1 MLILVFWNYR
11 TTDIPNES
19 ESSSG
24 TQKRCIQ
31 EISHDEKEK
40 LLATSVYKSRK
51 EIIQKYGYSQFA
63 IWFQEESFFN
73 YWQVHGF
80 GGVPL
85 YEINLAK
92 RRKLRG
98 EKFKKEPSLSKLGL
112 INDETNNKE
121 DKNTTALKKLAELM
135 QKGNLTVEV
144 RSDGS
149 KPLFA
154 R

>member
-1 MLILVFWNYR
+1 MAPNEEKR
-11 TTDIPNES
+11 MEKCKETTDILNES

-85 YEINLAK
+85 YQINLEK
-92 RRKLRG
+92 RWKLRG
-98 EKFKKEPSLSKLGL
+98 EKFKRRVYQNWPQLTMRP
-112 INDETNNKE
+112 IM
-121 DKNTTALKKLAELM
+121 KKIEIQLH
-135 QKGNLTVEV
+135 
-144 RSDGS
+144 
-149 KPLFA
+149 
-154 R
+154 

>member
-1 MLILVFWNYR
+1 MDENR
-11 TTDIPNES
+11 RSKSDINNE
-19 ESSSG
+19 
-24 TQKRCIQ
+24 KMVQ
-31 EISHDEKEK
+31 EISHDEKET

-98 EKFKKEPSLSKLGL
+98 EKFKKKPSLSKLGL
-112 INDETNNKE
+112 IDDETNNEMWQVVERQSKRT
-121 DKNTTALKKLAELM
+121 K
-135 QKGNLTVEV
+135 QKIKIQLH
-144 RSDGS
+144 
-149 KPLFA
+149 
-154 R
+154 

>member
-1 MLILVFWNYR
+1 M
-11 TTDIPNES
+11 
-19 ESSSG
+19 
-24 TQKRCIQ
+24 
-31 EISHDEKEK
+31 SHNEKEK

-51 EIIQKYGYSQFA
+51 EIIQKYGYSEFA

-98 EKFKKEPSLSKLGL
+98 EK
-112 INDETNNKE
+112 
-121 DKNTTALKKLAELM
+121 LKKKPEKLLEEE
-135 QKGNLTVEV
+135 GGED
-144 RSDGS
+144 DGWTRVG
-149 KPLFA
+149 KNQG
-154 R
+154 RRKV

>member
-98 EKFKKEPSLSKLGL
+98 EKFKKKPEKRPQQEGG
-112 INDETNNKE
+112 E
-121 DKNTTALKKLAELM
+121 DDGWTQVRKK
-135 QKGNLTVEV
+135 
-144 RSDGS
+144 
-149 KPLFA
+149 
-154 R
+154 

>member
-1 MLILVFWNYR
+1 MAPNEEKR
-11 TTDIPNES
+11 MENSEETTDFPNES
-19 ESSSG
+19 ESCSG

-73 YWQVHGF
+73 YWQAHGF

-85 YEINLAK
+85 YEINLSK
-92 RRKLRG
+92 RWKLRR
-98 EKFKKEPSLSKLGL
+98 EKFKRRVYQNWPQLTLRP
-112 INDETNNKE
+112 IM
-121 DKNTTALKKLAELM
+121 KKI
-135 QKGNLTVEV
+135 
-144 RSDGS
+144 
-149 KPLFA
+149 
-154 R
+154 

>member
-1 MLILVFWNYR
+1 MAPNEETR
-11 TTDIPNES
+11 MENSKETTDIPKES
-19 ESSSG
+19 ESCSG

-31 EISHDEKEK
+31 EIGHDEKEK
-40 LLATSVYKSRK
+40 LLAMKKQLLVYKSRK

-63 IWFQEESFFN
+63 DWFQEESFFN

-98 EKFKKEPSLSKLGL
+98 EKFKKEPEKLPQQEGG
-112 INDETNNKE
+112 E
-121 DKNTTALKKLAELM
+121 DDGWTRVGKNQGRRK
-135 QKGNLTVEV
+135 V
-144 RSDGS
+144 
-149 KPLFA
+149 
-154 R
+154 